1 MAQVGRLKRVRLAI
15 VTAICGMNEFRGA
28 RVLISGLSR
37 RVLLASVALV
47 NWVRP
52 GSITVDYQVAL
63 SYSGDLGE
71 RNTEPPGALMKN
83 ASMTC
88 PSYPESSSRTVFA
101 LKTKKQKR
109 YTFLSAPID
118 VVQVKN
124 LIQTEDQD
132 HSYRLLGKCI
142 TSGCFHWTGESCHL
156 GEAVASVKIR
166 KKNDGHCA
174 IRASCRWFAENS
186 LNACSTCSY
195 IRYSTLLKSGSIGLA
210 Q

>member
-1 MAQVGRLKRVRLAI
+1 MQVKRLKRVRLA
-15 VTAICGMNEFRGA
+15 TRKAIFGMNDLRGA

-52 GSITVDYQVAL
+52 GSTSVDYQVAL
-63 SYSGDLGE
+63 TYSGNSVD
-71 RNTEPPGALMKN
+71 RKTQPPGAPTKN

-88 PSYPESSSRTVFA
+88 PSYPGSSSTTVFA

-109 YTFLSAPID
+109 YTFLNAPID
-118 VVQVKN
+118 VVQVEK

-132 HSYRLLGKCI
+132 HPYRLMGKCI
-142 TSGCFHWTGESCHL
+142 TSGCFHWTGKSCHL
-156 GEAVASVKIR
+156 GESVASVRIR
-166 KKNDGHCA
+166 KKNEVHCA
-174 IRASCRWFAENS
+174 IRASCRWYAENS
-186 LNACSTCSY
+186 LDACSTCSY
-195 IRYSTLLKSGSIGLA
+195 IRYSTLLNSVRIGLA

>member
-1 MAQVGRLKRVRLAI
+1 MVIL
-15 VTAICGMNEFRGA
+15 GMNDFHGA
-28 RVLISGLSR
+28 HVVIGGLSR

-63 SYSGDLGE
+63 SYSGNSVE
-71 RNTEPPGALMKN
+71 RKIQPPGALMKN

-88 PSYPESSSRTVFA
+88 PSYPESSSTIVFA
-101 LKTKKQKR
+101 LKTKKQKK

-118 VVQVKN
+118 VVQVEN
-124 LIQTEDQD
+124 LIQTEDKD
-132 HSYRLLGKCI
+132 HPYRLMGKCI

-156 GEAVASVKIR
+156 GEAVASVRIR
-166 KKNDGHCA
+166 KKNEGHCA
-174 IRASCRWFAENS
+174 IRASCRWYAENS
-186 LNACSTCSY
+186 SEACSTCSY
-195 IRYSTLLKSGSIGLA
+195 VNYSTLLSNGMV